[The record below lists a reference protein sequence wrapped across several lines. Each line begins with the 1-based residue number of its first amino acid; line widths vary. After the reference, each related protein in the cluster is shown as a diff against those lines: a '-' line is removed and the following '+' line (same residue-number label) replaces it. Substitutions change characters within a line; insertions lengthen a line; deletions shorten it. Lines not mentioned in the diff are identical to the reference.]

1 MSVQRRY
8 YTVAEIDALLPGL
21 AQRFATVMGLRGQ
34 LKALYTRLE
43 DGGHPPGQTLPDG
56 APAQVVRDRAVFD
69 GMAEALR
76 DEVAEVAATGC
87 VIRDI
92 EIGLVDWLGA
102 ADDGREVWL
111 CWRYGERALGWF
123 HELDTGFSAR
133 QPITELRRTTR
144 PPEPDRARESAEG
157 PEGSES

>member
-1 MSVQRRY
+1 VSNRR
-8 YTVAEIDALLPGL
+8 YTVAEVDAVVPAL
-21 AQRFATVMGLRGQ
+21 ARRFATVMELRSQ

-56 APAQVVRDRAVFD
+56 VTAQVIRDRAVFD

-76 DEVAEVAATGC
+76 DEVAAIAATGC

-102 ADDGREVWL
+102 GDDGREVWL

-123 HELDTGFSAR
+123 HEVDTGFSAR
-133 QPITELRRTTR
+133 RPIAELRRTPR
-144 PPEPDRARESAEG
+144 APDPERDREPTEGTES
-157 PEGSES
+157 